1 MTQNF
6 YFSVRQRYIVRVQK
20 TVSLETEYVLE
31 IEKLAA
37 RRGKKFVDVLNE
49 VVRLGLEAIKK
60 QEG

>member
-1 MTQNF
+1 M
-6 YFSVRQRYIVRVQK
+6 RVQK

-49 VVRLGLEAIKK
+49 VVRLGLEAIKR